1 MDQEQELLSE
11 VLKLIEEA
19 AYILEGISNNPGIT
33 ATQFLAALDSNG
45 ILIPDK
51 RQILLDAATTIELSL
66 DSVDDTNS
74 TIH

>member
-11 VLKLIEEA
+11 GLKLIEEA
-19 AYILEGISNNPGIT
+19 AYILEGISNNLGIT

>member
-11 VLKLIEEA
+11 GLKLIEEA

-33 ATQFLAALDSNG
+33 AALDSNG